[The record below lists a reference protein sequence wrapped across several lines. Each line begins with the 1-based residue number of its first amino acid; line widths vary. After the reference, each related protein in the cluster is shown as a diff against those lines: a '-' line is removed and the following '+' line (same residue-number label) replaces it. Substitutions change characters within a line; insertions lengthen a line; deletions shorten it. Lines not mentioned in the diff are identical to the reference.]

1 MFDDTR
7 WPPRELALP
16 PRWGLL
22 LFTDGLIEGRAAV
35 GDGHRLGLDGL
46 IALLADADRTTVWA
60 QDPYSL
66 VARLIDDVLYRNGG
80 APLDDIAA
88 ILLAGGRSPA

>member
-1 MFDDTR
+1 M
-7 WPPRELALP
+7 ALP

-35 GDGHRLGLDGL
+35 GDSQRLGLGGL
-46 IALLADADRTTVWA
+46 IALLADAERTDGWA
-60 QDPYSL
+60 RDPTWL
-66 VARLIDDVLYRNGG
+66 VAQLIDDVLDRNGG

-88 ILLAGGRSPA
+88 ILLAGGRGST